1 MDSVFEIA
9 GILPL
14 TPENSEIVEEGDF
27 PVLYLL
33 DDKGKKE
40 RLGLIEIK
48 RAFPFEQDWEFL
60 VLSDEEG
67 KDCGFIRNLKDR
79 SAAEQ
84 ELIRKEL
91 NRRYYMPVIEEIL
104 KVVDRFGF
112 SYWTVKTPG
121 GPLEFSV
128 RDPYKSILHLG
139 NRLLITDADGN
150 RYESPD
156 VTALKKSDLRKIE
169 LDRY

>member
-48 RAFPFEQDWEFL
+48 RAFPFEQDWNSWCSPMKKEKTAA
-60 VLSDEEG
+60 LSG
-67 KDCGFIRNLKDR
+67 I
-79 SAAEQ
+79 
-84 ELIRKEL
+84 
-91 NRRYYMPVIEEIL
+91 
-104 KVVDRFGF
+104 
-112 SYWTVKTPG
+112 
-121 GPLEFSV
+121 
-128 RDPYKSILHLG
+128 
-139 NRLLITDADGN
+139 
-150 RYESPD
+150 
-156 VTALKKSDLRKIE
+156 
-169 LDRY
+169 

>member
-14 TPENSEIVEEGDF
+14 TPENSEIAEEGDF

-33 DDKGKKE
+33 DEKGKKE

-67 KDCGFIRNLKDR
+67 KT
-79 SAAEQ
+79 AA
-84 ELIRKEL
+84 LSGI
-91 NRRYYMPVIEEIL
+91 
-104 KVVDRFGF
+104 
-112 SYWTVKTPG
+112 
-121 GPLEFSV
+121 
-128 RDPYKSILHLG
+128 
-139 NRLLITDADGN
+139 
-150 RYESPD
+150 
-156 VTALKKSDLRKIE
+156 
-169 LDRY
+169 

>member
-67 KDCGFIRNLKDR
+67 KDWRLYPESEGPKRRRTGIDPQR
-79 SAAEQ
+79 AE
-84 ELIRKEL
+84 
-91 NRRYYMPVIEEIL
+91 P
-104 KVVDRFGF
+104 
-112 SYWTVKTPG
+112 
-121 GPLEFSV
+121 SV
-128 RDPYKSILHLG
+128 LYAGH
-139 NRLLITDADGN
+139 
-150 RYESPD
+150 
-156 VTALKKSDLRKIE
+156 
-169 LDRY
+169 

>member
-91 NRRYYMPVIEEIL
+91 NRRY
-104 KVVDRFGF
+104 
-112 SYWTVKTPG
+112 
-121 GPLEFSV
+121 
-128 RDPYKSILHLG
+128 HH
-139 NRLLITDADGN
+139 A
-150 RYESPD
+150 
-156 VTALKKSDLRKIE
+156 
-169 LDRY
+169 

>member
-60 VLSDEEG
+60 VLSDESEG
-67 KDCGFIRNLKDR
+67 PKRRRTGIDPQR
-79 SAAEQ
+79 AE
-84 ELIRKEL
+84 
-91 NRRYYMPVIEEIL
+91 P
-104 KVVDRFGF
+104 
-112 SYWTVKTPG
+112 
-121 GPLEFSV
+121 SV
-128 RDPYKSILHLG
+128 LYAGH
-139 NRLLITDADGN
+139 
-150 RYESPD
+150 
-156 VTALKKSDLRKIE
+156 
-169 LDRY
+169 